1 MSERAETIAFIGL
14 GTMGAPMARN
24 LVRAGFR
31 LRVYDV
37 VPSIANAFNDDA
49 YVAVNPSDAASDADV
64 VITMLP
70 TGREVAAALFGP
82 GGACET
88 LRTRALVVDMSTIS
102 HADCVMHGNR
112 LRDSGFR
119 AVDAP
124 VGRSPKHAIE
134 GKLLVMAGGD
144 GADVTELHSIFN
156 AMGDTVHHVGPYG
169 SGIRIKLINNYLSM
183 VNMVVAAEGL
193 TFAAKAG
200 IRREVALSIFS
211 ETPAGRGQMLTNYP
225 RKVLAGDLKPDFPLS
240 MGLKDISLALGF
252 GAEVGAPLFLGAAAR
267 ELFALARP
275 FGRERDDCTAMLLL
289 LQEIAHAHEV

>member
-1 MSERAETIAFIGL
+1 MNDRFDTIAFIGL

-37 VPSIANAFNDDA
+37 VPSAAHAFAGEAYIAG
-49 YVAVNPSDAASDADV
+49 NPADAATGADV

-70 TGREVAAALFGP
+70 TGREVAGALFGS

-88 LRTRALVVDMSTIS
+88 LRKQGSVVDMSTIA
-102 HADCVMHGNR
+102 HADCVAHGER
-112 LRDSGFR
+112 LRGAGFR

-124 VGRSPKHAIE
+124 VGRSPQHAIE
-134 GKLLVMAGGD
+134 GRLLVMVGGD
-144 GADVTELHSIFN
+144 ADDVAELRPVFDAI
-156 AMGDTVHHVGPYG
+156 GDTVHHVGPYG

-211 ETPAGRGQMLTNYP
+211 ETPAGRGQMFTNYP

-240 MGLKDISLALGF
+240 MGLKDITLALGF
-252 GAEVGAPLFLGAAAR
+252 GAEVGTPLFLGAAAR
-267 ELFALARP
+267 ELFALAKS

-289 LQEIAHAHEV
+289 LEEIAHARQA

>member
-1 MSERAETIAFIGL
+1 MSRRPGTLAFVGL

-37 VPSIANAFNDDA
+37 VTSAANAFA
-49 YVAVNPSDAASDADV
+49 GEAHVAENPADAASGADA

-82 GGACET
+82 GGACEM
-88 LRTRALVVDMSTIS
+88 LRTRALVVDMSTVA
-102 HADCVMHGNR
+102 HADCVMHGER
-112 LRDSGFR
+112 LRAAGFR
-119 AVDAP
+119 TVDAP
-124 VGRSPKHAIE
+124 VGRSPQHAIE

-144 GADVTELHSIFN
+144 EADIAELRPVFDAI
-156 AMGDTVHHVGPYG
+156 GDTTHHVGPYG

-200 IRREVALSIFS
+200 IRREAALAIFS
-211 ETPAGRGQMLTNYP
+211 ETPAGRGQMFTNYP
-225 RKVLAGDLKPDFPLS
+225 KKVLAGDIRPDFPLS
-240 MGLKDISLALGF
+240 MGLKDIGLALGF

-267 ELFALARP
+267 ELFALAKP
-275 FGRERDDCTAMLLL
+275 FGREQDDCTAMLLL
-289 LQEIAHAHEV
+289 LEEIAHAREG